1 MINNKFNPR
10 NIKAMLIREEDL
22 TNEIILK
29 GNLVG
34 TYSMKYP
41 NVINVVKNRI
51 NGVTGKVPFSLWKEL
66 VLDLA
71 ELQKNQDKIDKD
83 PQVKSQETQKENIDN
98 PLDEVLSM
106 FGFDKTKL
114 KVLQEDLYKTID
126 KIDKDALQK
135 DLQNGIEKVTD
146 TFNTKNFK
154 ELFNDFSQQL
164 RKEEEKIEN
173 ERKAKF
179 NKLMA
184 LRKAVVEEGL
194 ATKGFLKK
202 INKKIR
208 EI

>member
-1 MINNKFNPR
+1 MRNNKFNPR
-10 NIKAMLIREEDL
+10 NIKAELLSEKEVN
-22 TNEIILK
+22 NEKILK

-34 TYSMKYP
+34 VYSLENP

-51 NGVTGKVPFSLWKEL
+51 NGVTGTVPLYLWEEL
-66 VLDLA
+66 VQDLE
-71 ELQKNQDKIDKD
+71 ELQRNQDKIDKD
-83 PQVKSQETQKENIDN
+83 AQLKSQEEQKEDN
-98 PLDEVLSM
+98 SLDDILTM

-114 KVLQEDLYKTID
+114 KDLQDNLYKTID

-135 DLQNGIEKVTD
+135 DLQNSFEKITD
-146 TFNTKNFK
+146 TLRVNNFK
-154 ELFNDFSQQL
+154 EKLNEFSEQVLQ
-164 RKEEEKIEN
+164 KELEIEN

-184 LRKAVVEEGL
+184 LRKAVIEEGL